1 MDGVKIMFINKCVI
15 AGNLTDDIELKTT
28 TTGKTFC
35 DFVIAINYIHKEDD
49 GKSVNTPTYVACQA
63 WGRNAEFIARNFSK
77 GSGIGVVGRYHVQR
91 WKDKDGKTKSK
102 TAIQVDE
109 TYFNGGGKEDP
120 KPTAT
125 VTLTECDDIPF

>member
-1 MDGVKIMFINKCVI
+1 MFMNKCIV
-15 AGNLTDDIELKTT
+15 AGNLCDDIELKTT
-28 TTGKTFC
+28 TSGKTFC
-35 DFVIAINYIHKEDD
+35 DFVIAVNYLRKDED
-49 GKSVNTPTYVACQA
+49 GNSTNSPTYVPCQA
-63 WGRNAEFIARNFSK
+63 WGRNAEFIARHFTK
-77 GSGIGVVGRYHVQR
+77 GQGIGVIGRYHVQR

-109 TYFNGGGKEDP
+109 TYFNGGSQESP